1 CFESKWKGGLL
12 VGARGSWFCEIIEK
26 GVFASRGDSSKGLS
40 EGEEVYP
47 YLVRGGKVRESYAE
61 L

>member
-1 CFESKWKGGLL
+1 MEGLFTGRPTRIR
-12 VGARGSWFCEIIEK
+12 VCKIIEK

-47 YLVRGGKVRESYAE
+47 YLVRGGKMRESYAE